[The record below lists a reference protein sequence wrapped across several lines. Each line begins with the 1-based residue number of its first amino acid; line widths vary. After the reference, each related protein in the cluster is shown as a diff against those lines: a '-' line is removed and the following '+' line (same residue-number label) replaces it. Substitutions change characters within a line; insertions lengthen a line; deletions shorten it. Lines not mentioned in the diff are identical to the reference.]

1 MMASATMTTG
11 SVTMTDEFIKKLAE
25 DGHTTCWY
33 DFNDKSTWFQDDA
46 LTVPAL
52 RQEDVRYV
60 KNKVGPGYMNVG
72 GVEKDD
78 QGRHYVDGSGSGGG
92 MHTSFSTNKPLSLN
106 DLEAIE
112 QRFMRDMGIFP
123 K

>member
-1 MMASATMTTG
+1 MPMMMKIEMMKSTTKTAITNSG
-11 SVTMTDEFIKKLAE
+11 FREIDA
-25 DGHTTCWY
+25 CWY

>member
-1 MMASATMTTG
+1 
-11 SVTMTDEFIKKLAE
+11 MTDEFIKKLAE

-60 KNKVGPGYMNVG
+60 KNKVGPGYVR
-72 GVEKDD
+72 VERLETDSH
-78 QGRHYVDGSGSGGG
+78 GRYY
-92 MHTSFSTNKPLSLN
+92 
-106 DLEAIE
+106 
-112 QRFMRDMGIFP
+112 RDMGA
-123 K
+123 